1 MGPQKT
7 QPPRQLFR
15 ILRNCLGVC
24 VTHIAQGTR
33 ETWMNSSLIS
43 GSGNKDSRLAP
54 SFWILGESEH
64 SFAHSTN
71 MWRDRGPHM
80 VLCQGWGQG

>member
-15 ILRNCLGVC
+15 ISKKLPWSLVP
-24 VTHIAQGTR
+24 HIAQGTR
-33 ETWMNSSLIS
+33 ETWTNSSLIS
-43 GSGNKDSRLAP
+43 ESGNKDSGLPP

-71 MWRDRGPHM
+71 MWRDLGPRM